1 MNAFKDYA
9 ILNEE
14 RAVILESIQKREMYM
29 VSDIVYK
36 KIQIIER
43 CINRINE
50 EYNNNPLNLKNYT
63 KQESI
68 ILNIKRACEACIDL
82 AMHISKK
89 L

>member
-63 KQESI
+63 KQDSI
-68 ILNIKRACEACIDL
+68 ILNIQMACEACIDL